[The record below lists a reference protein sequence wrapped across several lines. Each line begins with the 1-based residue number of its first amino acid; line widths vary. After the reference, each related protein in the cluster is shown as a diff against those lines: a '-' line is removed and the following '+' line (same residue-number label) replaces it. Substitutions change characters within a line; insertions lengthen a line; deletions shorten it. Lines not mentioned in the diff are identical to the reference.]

1 MTITELK
8 AKKLIPAV
16 RVDNHFK
23 SNDERQAEF
32 EKMLFSEGW
41 IIEGMQTDY
50 RGGIYYRC
58 HKNTPEKHQ
67 YYATAES
74 EKRVIEIALKQLKR
88 KGYSSIGYF
97 RQGDFIIFETAET
110 QKGFFCSLNRPE
122 MNLHKIPGMLKI
134 RSKDYVFEFTDADG
148 KKHELYGV
156 PIKKEMLTEN
166 GLHYENENGVNIDYI
181 IM

>member
-8 AKKLIPAV
+8 AKKLMPAV

-23 SNDERQAEF
+23 SNDEKQADF
-32 EKMLFSEGW
+32 ESMLFSEGW
-41 IIEGMQTDY
+41 TIESMQTDY
-50 RGGIYYRC
+50 RGGINYKC
-58 HKNTPEKHQ
+58 CKNTPEKHQ
-67 YYATAES
+67 YHATAES
-74 EKRVIEIALKQLKR
+74 EKRVVELALKQLKR
-88 KGYSSIGYF
+88 RGYSSIGYF
-97 RQGDFIIFETAET
+97 WQGEFIVFETAET
-110 QKGFFCSLNRPE
+110 KKDFFCSLNRPE

-134 RSKDYVFEFTDADG
+134 RSKDYVFEFTDASG

-156 PIKKEMLTEN
+156 PLKKEMLTEK